1 MLIFEINK
9 PKENDIVYKI
19 NGTQKINNK
28 EYKTQ
33 FIVYAKNEESA
44 KEKLNDYKMTHY
56 VKYTLSTFG
65 IKKM

>member
-1 MLIFEINK
+1 MLSFEINK

-28 EYKTQ
+28 DYKTQ

-56 VKYTLSTFG
+56 VKYILSTFG
-65 IKKM
+65 IKKR

>member
-1 MLIFEINK
+1 MLTFEINK

-28 EYKTQ
+28 DYKTQ
-33 FIVYAKNEESA
+33 FIVYAQNEESA

-56 VKYTLSTFG
+56 VKYILSTFG
-65 IKKM
+65 IKKT